1 MLLNIGND
9 DHDYNHDH
17 YHYHDHN
24 HDHDHDITTIFSMH
38 GSHVTMTTTTIATNE
53 RQDDKAIA
61 LITILTRPQ
70 PDNVDKGDD
79 NGDTDDNGV
88 TIVAVRRK

>member
-1 MLLNIGND
+1 
-9 DHDYNHDH
+9 
-17 YHYHDHN
+17 
-24 HDHDHDITTIFSMH
+24 
-38 GSHVTMTTTTIATNE
+38 MTTTTIATNE